1 MDLLVTLIIGGIVGW
16 LASVLMRADAQMGL
30 LANVIV
36 GIIGSLLGHA
46 MANAL
51 GVASQGAAASW
62 IISILGAVLLIALLR
77 SLGVFRRR
85 SLRVR

>member
-1 MDLLVTLIIGGIVGW
+1 V
-16 LASVLMRADAQMGL
+16 
-30 LANVIV
+30 
-36 GIIGSLLGHA
+36 
-46 MANAL
+46 ANAL
-51 GVASQGAAASW
+51 GVAAQGAAASW